1 MAWDSL
7 PLDTVTPF
15 AGSSVHKF
23 LHDLPTLP
31 LAELVQLVRLVANV
45 LALVPGAYPAVQSNS
60 NCLSA
65 CHAPPTCA
73 EGQAESRK
81 ICTETAVFV
90 QSIRHRVSSSVFVP
104 GDSDCREGFCA
115 VSHDCAVDQEHEA
128 PLPLPAAIT
137 SAKER

>member
-1 MAWDSL
+1 MAWNWTRSPRL
-7 PLDTVTPF
+7 P
-15 AGSSVHKF
+15 
-23 LHDLPTLP
+23 
-31 LAELVQLVRLVANV
+31 E
-45 LALVPGAYPAVQSNS
+45 ALSMNS
-60 NCLSA
+60 CTICQPCLSQNSCNWSVWLRMSWPLSLVLTRLYRA
-65 CHAPPTCA
+65 TRTAFRPVMHPQHAPKVRQSQ
-73 EGQAESRK
+73 EKS
-81 ICTETAVFV
+81 CTETAVFV